1 MGRCCAYRAHEGDAS
16 GKDQRQ
22 QSTSSESK
30 RIDIH
35 HRGRYGHVGQKTGH
49 WKRITQY
56 DTKQLLH
63 GW

>member
-1 MGRCCAYRAHEGDAS
+1 MGRCCAYRAHKGDAS

-49 WKRITQY
+49 
-56 DTKQLLH
+56 
-63 GW
+63 